1 MHDGRQLL
9 PQALALHQ
17 RGDLDAARLAEFSTT
32 PSDSGSSARAFHGI
46 RIPDDP
52 SNGLRA
58 DAIGH
63 QNSLGGKIMLTLAL
77 RVAGRWKGRAFFA
90 LVDQGCLSLSNFLF
104 TIVLANH
111 VSLESFGYYSI
122 VWTISVLA
130 EAVTAGLVND
140 ALPAFASTR
149 QRSPRGDFRSAAAWA
164 NIAWGGLTSIAVAA
178 VGITALYWSRELGAI
193 LLCMAVV
200 NPLQRFQAFVRR
212 LCYIEG
218 RVDIAALNGVCYA
231 LTIFGLLG
239 CLVPL
244 GWLTSVTA
252 IFVWA
257 AASIPAVI
265 FGIAARVS
273 PVDVVS
279 RAAVYEVAR
288 SLFRSGRWL
297 LGSSLVSW
305 VGSQGVIP
313 LAAMVAGPAGGGVLR
328 ALFNIVAPVSV
339 INVAINQLIVPRLAE
354 ICGPLGRPH
363 HTQARVGCDGAV
375 RGSGVGLFGHPCRM
389 ACPDPGVLLQERR
402 DRLRCA
408 VDVAVCLPSRDR
420 IRQPGDDSGAAGDEP
435 DARHDVGPGRRFD
448 RVPEFGV
455 DPAAGVRSGRD
466 RLGICRRQRG
476 DRYYLGPGS
485 AEGDALNR
493 GLRDSGLRNNSSLA
507 LTVMSCRFT
516 PMRAAIAVCLLS
528 KATLQVQKWS
538 ASAT

>member
-1 MHDGRQLL
+1 
-9 PQALALHQ
+9 
-17 RGDLDAARLAEFSTT
+17 
-32 PSDSGSSARAFHGI
+32 
-46 RIPDDP
+46 
-52 SNGLRA
+52 
-58 DAIGH
+58 
-63 QNSLGGKIMLTLAL
+63 MLTLAL
-77 RVAGRWKGRAFFA
+77 RVADRWKGRAFFA

-149 QRSPRGDFRSAAAWA
+149 QRSPRGDYRSAAAWV
-164 NIAWGGLTSIAVAA
+164 NIALGGLTSAAVAA
-178 VGITALYWSRELGAI
+178 VGIAALYWSRELGAI

-200 NPLQRFQAFVRR
+200 NPVQRFQAFVRR

-218 RVDIAALNGVCYA
+218 RVDIAALIGVCYA

-239 CLVPL
+239 CLIPL

-328 ALFNIVAPVSV
+328 ALFNIVAPVSQ
-339 INVAINQLIVPRLAE
+339 INVAINQLIVPWLAE
-354 ICGPLGRPH
+354 SAARSDGPTIRKHVSAVMVLFVVLALGFSVIL
-363 HTQARVGCDGAV
+363 VGWPVQILAFFY
-375 RGSGVGLFGHPCRM
+375 R
-389 ACPDPGVLLQERR
+389 
-402 DRLRCA
+402 
-408 VDVAVCLPSRDR
+408 
-420 IRQPGDDSGAAGDEP
+420 
-435 DARHDVGPGRRFD
+435 
-448 RVPEFGV
+448 
-455 DPAAGVRSGRD
+455 
-466 RLGICRRQRG
+466 
-476 DRYYLGPGS
+476 S
-485 AEGDALNR
+485 AEIVLAAPLMWPFAFLVVTESVNQATTVALLAMNR
-493 GLRDSGLRNNSSLA
+493 TRVMMFVRVAGLIAFLSSALILQRELGLGGIVWGFVVASVVTAIISGQEVLR
-507 LTVMSCRFT
+507 
-516 PMRAAIAVCLLS
+516 
-528 KATLQVQKWS
+528 ATR
-538 ASAT
+538 